1 MKIERDT
8 DRLAAATRLCRH
20 CGTALPPAPDS
31 DYCCNGCAAA
41 HDLIEGMGLD
51 LYYRRRVLDPL
62 ARAPRPDSTQPA
74 ARFAPFVGSDAK
86 GVRHLYLTVDG
97 LQCAAC
103 VWLIEQVL
111 ARQPDLLAGRV
122 NMTTRRLHL
131 AWRGPVERAEA
142 LAGLVAGLGYR
153 LSPYDASTAGANGA
167 DRALLRA
174 LAVAGFAAA
183 NVMLLSVAVWAGHS
197 QGMGAAT
204 RDLLHWVSALI
215 ALPAI
220 AYSGRPF
227 FRSAMAALR
236 HGRANMDVPISI
248 GVVLAAG
255 MSLFETMTG
264 GEYAYFDSAIALL
277 FFLLVGR
284 YLEERARARARL
296 AVGHLLALQNA
307 TVSAIEDDGSIRV
320 SRAGDVAKGKLV
332 LVAAGERIGV
342 DGEIV
347 SGRSAVDMALV
358 TGESLPVPVA
368 PGAVVFSGT
377 VNLDAALTVRT
388 RATGEET
395 LLAEIV
401 RLTEAAE
408 HGRGTF
414 VTLAERVSRLYA
426 PVVHVTA
433 AATFLGWVT
442 IGGLAWQPALL
453 IAVSVLIITCP
464 CALALA
470 VPVTQVVAHGRLMRR
485 GILVKSATALERL
498 RQVDTIVFDKTGT
511 LTTGRPELMADA
523 TLDRAALQQAASL
536 AQSSRHPLSQALLRA
551 ARGPVAV
558 LEGVVEHPGQGLAYT
573 SAAGTMRLGSRAFA
587 GPAQAPSTVGPELWF
602 AAPGKAPLQF
612 RFADA
617 LRPDA
622 ADVVKQLKERGFQV
636 AIVSGDRAAT
646 VGDLARRLGIE
657 EWHAGV
663 DPAGKAGLLAER
675 ARLGQRVLMVGDGM
689 NDAPALAAAHLSVS
703 PSTALDIAQAAADI
717 VFQGDRLQPL
727 LDILDMGR
735 RAARIMRQNMAAALV
750 YNLAAVPLA
759 VAGFVTP
766 LVAAVSMSGSS
777 IVVIANALRLNLR
790 NGRRG

>member
-1 MKIERDT
+1 M
-8 DRLAAATRLCRH
+8 AAAPRRCRH
-20 CGTALPPAPDS
+20 CGVALMPAQS
-31 DYCCNGCAAA
+31 GDYCCSGCAAA
-41 HDLIEGMGLD
+41 HDLIETLGLD
-51 LYYRRRVLDPL
+51 LYYRRRVLDPQ
-62 ARAPRPDSTQPA
+62 ARAPRPDTFDGA
-74 ARFAPFVGSDAK
+74 ARFTPFVAIDAK

-131 AWRGPVERAEA
+131 SWRGPAERAETLVA
-142 LAGLVAGLGYR
+142 LVAGLGYR
-153 LSPYDASTAGANGA
+153 LSPYDAAAAGPGGS

-183 NVMLLSVAVWAGHS
+183 NVMLLSVAIWAGHS

-204 RDLLHWVSALI
+204 RDLLHWISALI

-227 FRSAMAALR
+227 FRSAVGALR

-248 GVVLAAG
+248 GVLLAAG
-255 MSLFETMTG
+255 MSLVETMTG

-284 YLEERARARARL
+284 YLEERARTKARL
-296 AVGHLLALQNA
+296 AVGQLLALQNA
-307 TVSAIEDDGSIRV
+307 TVSVLQDDGSIRT
-320 SRAGDVAKGKLV
+320 SRAVDIVRGQRV

-342 DGEIV
+342 DGEVV
-347 SGRSAVDMALV
+347 SGHSSVDMALV
-358 TGESLPVPVA
+358 SGESLPVSVG

-377 VNLDAALTVRT
+377 VNLAAPLTIRM
-388 RATGEET
+388 RAAGEET

-414 VTLAERVSRLYA
+414 VTLAERVSRFYA
-426 PVVHVTA
+426 PVVHATA
-433 AATFLGWVT
+433 AATFLGWMT

-470 VPVTQVVAHGRLMRR
+470 VPVTQVVAHGQLMRR
-485 GILVKSATALERL
+485 GVLVKSPTALERL
-498 RQVDTIVFDKTGT
+498 RQVDTVVFDKTGT
-511 LTTGRPELMADA
+511 LTVGRPELVVDA
-523 TLDRAALQQAASL
+523 SLDRAALQQAASL
-536 AQSSRHPLSQALLRA
+536 AQSSRHPLAQALLRA
-551 ARGPVAV
+551 ARGPVPV
-558 LEGVVEHPGQGLAYT
+558 LEGVQEHPGEGLSHT
-573 SAAGTMRLGSRAFA
+573 TPAGTSRLGSRAFVA
-587 GPAQAPSTVGPELWF
+587 PAQAPGTIGPELWF
-602 AAPGKAPLQF
+602 AAPGRATVQF

-617 LRPDA
+617 LRPDVA
-622 ADVVKQLKERGFQV
+622 EVIAQLKQRGLDV

-646 VGDLARRLGIE
+646 VWDLACQLEIE
-657 EWHAGV
+657 QWHAGI
-663 DPAGKAGLLAER
+663 DPAGKARLLAER
-675 ARLGQRVLMVGDGM
+675 ARLGRHVLMVGDGM
-689 NDAPALAAAHLSVS
+689 NDAPALAAAHVSAS
-703 PSTALDIAQAAADI
+703 PSSALDIAQSAADI
-717 VFQGDRLQPL
+717 VFQGDRLQPV

-735 RAARIMRQNMAAALV
+735 DATRTMRQNMAAALI

-759 VAGFVTP
+759 IAGYVTP
-766 LVAAVSMSGSS
+766 LIAAVSMSGSS
-777 IVVIANALRLNLR
+777 IVVIVNALRLTLR
-790 NGRRG
+790 SGRRI